1 MAKVRQKKL
10 ENPFVYQGYEGPD
23 YFCDRTEE
31 TENVISALKN
41 GRNLTLISP
50 RKVGKTGLIDHSF
63 YQIRQHDK
71 DAICIYVDI
80 FSTKNLQEFV
90 ETIGK
95 AVIEDALDREKSFA
109 NKVLDFFKGLRPT
122 ITPDLL
128 TGMPTVSISVVPVQ
142 AEYTLKSIFTHL
154 NSLNKPVYLA
164 IDEFQQIT
172 EYPETGT
179 EAMLRSYIQHIHD
192 VKFIFSG
199 SKKHLMEEMFCSP
212 NRPFYQSTQLMNLEP
227 LHEEIYYVFANKFF
241 ESKKGSFSEEMFH
254 NIYQRFDGY
263 TWYVQAILNR
273 LYETDKRVENDRQ
286 VAEAILFHINTLA
299 PYYQTLTTFLTD
311 NQFSLLKAIAM
322 DETVLQPLS
331 NDFIKRYELPS
342 VSSIKSA
349 LAVLIDKDL
358 VYKTLVGYI
367 VYDRFM
373 GIWLKRLG

>member
-1 MAKVRQKKL
+1 MAKAKQKKL
-10 ENPFVYQGYEGPD
+10 ENPFVYQGYGGPD
-23 YFCDRTEE
+23 YFCDRAEE
-31 TENVISALKN
+31 TEKVISALRN

-50 RKVGKTGLIDHSF
+50 RKIGKTGLIYHTF
-63 YQIRQHDK
+63 YQIRQRDK
-71 DAICIYVDI
+71 DAICIYVDV

-109 NKVLDFFKGLRPT
+109 TKVLDFFKGLRPT
-122 ITPDLL
+122 VTPDLL
-128 TGMPTVSISVVPVQ
+128 TGMPSVSISVVPVQ
-142 AEYTLKSIFTHL
+142 AEYTLKSIFMHL

-179 EAMLRSYIQHIHD
+179 EAMLRSYIQHIHH

-199 SKKHLMEEMFCSP
+199 SKKHLMEDMFWAP
-212 NRPFYQSTQLMNLEP
+212 NRPFFQSTQLMNLEP
-227 LHEEIYYVFANKFF
+227 LHEETYYDFASKFF
-241 ESKKGSFSEEMFH
+241 EAKKGLLNKELFH
-254 NIYQRFDGY
+254 SIYRRFDGY
-263 TWYVQAILNR
+263 TWYIQAILNR
-273 LYETDKRVENDRQ
+273 LYEVDKKVEEDRQ

-322 DETVLQPLS
+322 AEIVPQPLS

-358 VYKTLVGYI
+358 VYKTLEGYI
-367 VYDRFM
+367 AYDRFM